1 MTRTA
6 QPAVLDACVLVPPG
20 LRDLLLSCAHVG
32 LFRPVWQDEILAEVR
47 RNSIRLMIERK
58 GMSED
63 SARAAVNRTLAMM
76 ANAFPDA
83 CCASDVWVPLVPGM
97 TCDPKDRHVLAV
109 AVGSGASHLVT
120 DNVRDFPAASLPRN
134 LAVTEPDHFMLD
146 QLAASPELIADA
158 VGGMSRRMTKPR
170 KTPWQLAKL
179 MMDGRY
185 VPRFGAELL
194 SWLEGS
200 AGQ

>member
-1 MTRTA
+1 
-6 QPAVLDACVLVPPG
+6 
-20 LRDLLLSCAHVG
+20 
-32 LFRPVWQDEILAEVR
+32 
-47 RNSIRLMIERK
+47 
-58 GMSED
+58 
-63 SARAAVNRTLAMM
+63 
-76 ANAFPDA
+76 
-83 CCASDVWVPLVPGM
+83 
-97 TCDPKDRHVLAV
+97 VLAV

-146 QLAASPELIADA
+146 QLATSPELVVDA
-158 VGGMSRRMTKPR
+158 IDGMSRRMTKPSQ
-170 KTPWQLAKL
+170 TPAQLAKL

-194 SWLEGS
+194 SGLEGS